1 VPVLDDAIGVGVLG
15 TELGDDGSI
24 RGTFEGGCVVDIFVK
39 GFRVECLFHRTL
51 ALWKESLI
59 GINGLS
65 TVLPDRR
72 LFKLSFDARDVEKAS
87 RRWQC
92 R

>member
-1 VPVLDDAIGVGVLG
+1 VGVLG

-24 RGTFEGGCVVDIFVK
+24 LGTFVGGCVVDIFVK
-39 GFRVECLFHRTL
+39 GFRAECLFHRTL

-72 LFKLSFDARDVEKAS
+72 LCKLSFDARDVEKAS